1 MANKT
6 LFQTVA
12 GAILPKTNA
21 RNEAGG
27 TAFALPPQHAL
38 AQYAVTG
45 CLNATFY
52 ASAETQLAR
61 LLALA
66 GQTDPAFVAK
76 TAIYCRTKGFM
87 KDTPALLCAALATLD
102 VPTLERVFDRVID
115 DGRTLRSF
123 VQIVRSGVTGRKS
136 LGSAPRRLVRRWLE
150 RRDEESVFRASVG
163 QSPSLAD
170 VVKMV
175 HPRPA
180 SPQRA
185 ALYGWLI
192 GRAHD
197 AAPLPPLVRQFDAFK
212 LGHIKAVPDVPFQML
227 TALDL
232 DRAAWQAIAENAS
245 WQTTRMNLNTFAR
258 HGVFESKELTRR
270 LAYRLRDP
278 HKVRRARCFPYQLLT
293 AFHAA
298 DKTVPAA
305 VRDALQDAMEI
316 ATENVPALDGQ
327 MYVCPDVSGSMQ
339 SPVTGHRAGS
349 TTKTRCIDV
358 AALVAASVVRRN
370 PAAEVLA
377 FSDGVVPC
385 RLNARD
391 SVMSNAQKLAALPS
405 GGTNCSAPLAH
416 LNKVRATG
424 DLVIVVSDNMSWV
437 DSQGGG
443 RSTATMAEWSTFR
456 ARNPR
461 ARLVCLDIQPYAT
474 TQAAERA
481 DILNVGGFS
490 DAVFEV
496 VAAFAQGNLR
506 AGHWVE
512 QIEQIEL

>member
-12 GAILPKTNA
+12 GALLPRTDA
-21 RNEAGG
+21 CNEAGG
-27 TAFALPPQHAL
+27 PAYALPPRHTL

-52 ASAETQLAR
+52 AGAEAQLDR
-61 LLALA
+61 ILALA
-66 GQTDPAFVAK
+66 GQVEPAFVAR
-76 TAIYCRTKGFM
+76 TAVYCRTRGYM
-87 KDTPALLCAALATLD
+87 KDTPALLCAVLATLD
-102 VPTLERVFDRVID
+102 MPLLESVFDRVID

-150 RRDEESVFRASVG
+150 RRDDEGVFRASVG

-180 SPQRA
+180 DAGRA

-192 GRAHD
+192 GRPHD
-197 AAPLPPLVRQFDAFK
+197 SALLPPLVRQFEAFK
-212 LGHIKAVPDVPFQML
+212 GGHSQTVPDVPFQML

-232 DRAAWQAIAENAS
+232 DRAAWQSVAGNAS

-258 HGVFESKELTRR
+258 HGVFDDGALTRR
-270 LAYRLRDP
+270 IAARLRDP
-278 HKVRRARCFPYQLLT
+278 HQVRRARCFPYQLLT

-298 DKTVPAA
+298 DQAVPAT

-316 ATENVPALDGQ
+316 ATENVPSIDGQ
-327 MYVCPDVSGSMQ
+327 VFVCPDVSGSMQ

-349 TTKTRCIDV
+349 TTRTRCIDV

-370 PAAEVLA
+370 PAAEVVA
-377 FSDGVVPC
+377 FSDQVVPC

-416 LNKVRATG
+416 LNETRAVG
-424 DLVIVVSDNMSWV
+424 DLVIMVSDNMSWV
-437 DSQGGG
+437 DANGGG
-443 RSTATMAEWSTFR
+443 RSTATMAEWSAFR

-461 ARLVCLDIQPYAT
+461 ARLVCLDIQPNAS

-490 DAVFEV
+490 DAVFEI

-506 AGHWVE
+506 PGHWVE
-512 QIEQIEL
+512 QIEQITL